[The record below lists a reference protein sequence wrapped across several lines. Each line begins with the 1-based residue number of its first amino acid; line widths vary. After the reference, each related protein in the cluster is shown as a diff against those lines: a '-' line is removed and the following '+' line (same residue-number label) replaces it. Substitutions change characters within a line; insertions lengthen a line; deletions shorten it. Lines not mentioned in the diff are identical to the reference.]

1 MVEDKNFK
9 KYLREMKF
17 LLNLIIGLIIL
28 YFVIYPLAKPMSVI
42 YRDITLPLFIL
53 LSVGWRIYRWKYWI
67 EK

>member
-1 MVEDKNFK
+1 MLEDKQFK

-28 YFVIYPLAKPMSVI
+28 YFAIYALDKSMSVI
-42 YRDITLPLFIL
+42 YLNIALPLFIL
-53 LSVGWRIYRWKYWI
+53 LSAGWRIYRWKYWI